1 MAEGVLISIEVPA
14 ETGTRLDALVRATK
28 RDRTTLVLE
37 AIERL
42 VAEDSD
48 RLARVAE
55 GFDEADAGAGVDGE
69 RVHGWMRS
77 WFTDDELP
85 RP

>member
-14 ETGTRLDALVRATK
+14 ETETRLDALVRATN

-55 GFDEADAGAGVDGE
+55 GFDDLGSPE
-69 RVHGWMRS
+69 RQLAMS
-77 WFTDDELP
+77 MA
-85 RP
+85 